1 MSTPEDLSNLD
12 PAFDGVLRPVAAG
25 ATSCE
30 YFQDRNTRW
39 PFHCDD
45 EGYRL
50 LARLLRAATPVVGA
64 VQAKIDAAC
73 DVEGRPDGRAAAD
86 AVVAEGQRIY
96 ARKPNMG
103 EHDVTWSQ
111 LEYGHLGLQKEYI
124 RYKSVQRLTEAWA
137 CLQRA
142 KRAGLFFELDET
154 PLMENESPSVPLR
167 WASLGGGPGFEL
179 LAVKWFFEKHF
190 PRYALDLVSLDL
202 EASWREAAEGLGL
215 RFSTWDVRDGD
226 GLERAAGGPVDY
238 AVASYVLKMYMA
250 NEPCARWLGE
260 KLNRSPGTGG
270 GLRAALVVSR
280 DENLEAASR
289 LMRDASIGNA
299 TVVPL
304 MDPEGGRDDR
314 QLAFAPGGCGRGR
327 RRRRRE
333 AAPLTFPNV
342 PYEEHKRRRG
352 GGHGG
357 GHGNH
362 QGGRHHQGGGGGF
375 GDGGFRRGNG
385 GGWLDHRRDRGDRGD
400 RPRDT
405 GRW

>member
-1 MSTPEDLSNLD
+1 
-12 PAFDGVLRPVAAG
+12 
-25 ATSCE
+25 
-30 YFQDRNTRW
+30 
-39 PFHCDD
+39 
-45 EGYRL
+45 
-50 LARLLRAATPVVGA
+50 
-64 VQAKIDAAC
+64 
-73 DVEGRPDGRAAAD
+73 
-86 AVVAEGQRIY
+86 VVAEGQRIY

-111 LEYGHLGLQKEYI
+111 EEYGHLGLQKEYI

-154 PLMENESPSVPLR
+154 PLKENETPSVPLR

-190 PRYALDLVSLDL
+190 PRYDLDLVSLDL

-215 RFSTWDVRDGD
+215 RFNTWDVRDGD

-260 KLNRSPGTGG
+260 KLNSASNR
-270 GLRAALVVSR
+270 LRAALIVSR

-289 LMRDASIGNA
+289 LVRDASIGNA

-304 MDPEGGRDDR
+304 MDPNGGRDDR
-314 QLAFAPGGCGRGR
+314 QLAFAPGGWTRPTNAAGEP
-327 RRRRRE
+327 RE
-333 AAPLTFPNV
+333 APLTFPNV

-352 GGHGG
+352 GGGHGG

-362 QGGRHHQGGGGGF
+362 QGGRHRDGGF
-375 GDGGFRRGNG
+375 RDGGFRRGNG
-385 GGWLDHRRDRGDRGD
+385 GGWSDHRRDRGGGGE
-400 RPRDT
+400 RPRDA